1 MINGIQSHNGYYG
14 YQNRINQQRLNNIFG
29 STGNRQA
36 ISPVPSI
43 PAYGQNS
50 SELTDSISYLKQY
63 SSSMTDLM
71 SAANSMRSG
80 NSGSVVNQ
88 MDPVSSDSAILDA
101 SRNGRISSNTSI
113 EVTVDQL
120 AKSQINTSD
129 AVSTAAKSG
138 SDIAMQLTT
147 GSRTLDIQ
155 IRSTDAKGNQKTN
168 GQMLSETAAAINKTG
183 AGVKASVITKDGKSS
198 LQLES
203 VKTGNSNTFSVS
215 GDFADKSGIGKVTQ
229 MAQNASYS
237 VTANGRTT
245 NHTSESNQV
254 STDFGKISMTLKKE
268 GTATISV
275 GVDSQKVASAM
286 EDFVKSYN
294 STISLLSKN
303 QDRGSGNLR
312 QMSSLKDYVMGSEKS
327 MEKLGLSF
335 RKDGSLTLDKEK
347 LISSLEKEPSLTKD
361 LISGSSG
368 LAQRA
373 FSTAQ
378 SGASASAGSLVGNDV
393 AQYDYQQEMN
403 SFNFMN
409 SMSRKGAYTMMNY
422 NAVGM
427 MLNMM
432 V

>member
-29 STGNRQA
+29 SAGNRQA

-215 GDFADKSGIGKVTQ
+215 GDFTDKSGIGKVTQ